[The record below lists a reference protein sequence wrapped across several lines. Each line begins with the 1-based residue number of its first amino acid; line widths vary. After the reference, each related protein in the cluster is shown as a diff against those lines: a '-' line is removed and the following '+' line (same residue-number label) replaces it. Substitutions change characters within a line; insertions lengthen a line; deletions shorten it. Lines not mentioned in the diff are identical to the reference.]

1 MATGNNLPSARE
13 QYFTMY
19 NDLPWQLD
27 LVHRSNRQWMVQQQQ
42 QARNKHK
49 HDISHVSTLIWLCS
63 RLFTS
68 LHCTGN
74 ADIQSMLFWR
84 NHLPSVQMYM
94 YISIL
99 KPSQGAGSWI
109 GEVQSLDLQWVQ
121 LSNHWAIVTHCCYSE
136 TKALW
141 FQVARTWETNWGE
154 VSLQWLDR
162 KRGSETGENLPGIGM
177 RLYVKFE
184 VDACRSVNVMLG

>member
-1 MATGNNLPSARE
+1 MYLALPRWNSWKKKGGGE
-13 QYFTMY
+13 
-19 NDLPWQLD
+19 
-27 LVHRSNRQWMVQQQQ
+27 
-42 QARNKHK
+42 
-49 HDISHVSTLIWLCS
+49 
-63 RLFTS
+63 
-68 LHCTGN
+68 
-74 ADIQSMLFWR
+74 
-84 NHLPSVQMYM
+84 
-94 YISIL
+94 
-99 KPSQGAGSWI
+99 SWI

-184 VDACRSVNVMLG
+184 VSAFRNVSMTPGHTHMLTETDTLWNIYWIFSVICCFCFLFVGVYPKVFRKLQRLLLLLPAV